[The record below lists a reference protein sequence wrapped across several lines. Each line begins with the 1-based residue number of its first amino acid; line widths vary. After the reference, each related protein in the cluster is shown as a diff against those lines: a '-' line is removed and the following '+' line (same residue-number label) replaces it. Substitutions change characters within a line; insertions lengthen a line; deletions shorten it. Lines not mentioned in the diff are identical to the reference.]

1 MNQKKKFKIKQ
12 NEILELTFE
21 ELYDRFY
28 DLIDRESKRIY
39 KKYNRSFSLN
49 EIKQRFT
56 IELWKNFKRY
66 DYNKDGL
73 INSYVHPRLI
83 AAERAMV
90 NKNKETKKAKI
101 KNSFLQI
108 ENFENEQIN
117 GYEIENP
124 EQQLMKKELIKKIVK
139 KYKTE
144 EEKDLI
150 LILLDKKNFSVQ
162 DYAKKYNIT
171 KPWVYNRLNKIKD
184 ELKEEFKNE
193 YR

>member
-39 KKYNRSFSLN
+39 KKYNRSFSLD

>member
-108 ENFENEQIN
+108 ENFENEQTN

>member
-12 NEILELTFE
+12 DEILELTFE

-39 KKYNRSFSLN
+39 KKYNKSFSLD

-66 DYNKDGL
+66 DHNKDGL

-108 ENFENEQIN
+108 ENFENKQIN

-171 KPWVYNRLNKIKD
+171 RPWVYNRLNKIKD